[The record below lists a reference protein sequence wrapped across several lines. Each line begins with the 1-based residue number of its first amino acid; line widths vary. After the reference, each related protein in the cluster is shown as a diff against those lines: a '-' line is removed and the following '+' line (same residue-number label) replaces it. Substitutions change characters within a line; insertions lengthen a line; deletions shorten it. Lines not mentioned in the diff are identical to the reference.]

1 MSDSAVDRPIVD
13 AEQAKPV
20 EGETPEQTR
29 ADKARLSAFR
39 SRFAVVYLVLAVVA
53 GAAIGSFVVLLMS
66 PEDKTASPASKPI
79 GTAKTGEPGAIDI
92 ADQVQR
98 LYRRVDGSE
107 LVHVVASRNTL
118 QDGNGGYLRVRY
130 QYIQPGD
137 ASEERDSLPVRV
149 DDAIQYSL
157 CGSGAQCSIPGAANV
172 ARGTLLRR
180 EALELAVRTLQR
192 DERVE
197 NVTVFLRP
205 FTPPE
210 GSNFEGVVY
219 VFNRSFISRNDPS
232 LLSRSIAET
241 LPGAGQR
248 MTPAL
253 VTQAEF
259 DRINEL
265 TQPYL
270 YLYRYQLLGGRDVLM
285 QLQPSRQ

>member
-1 MSDSAVDRPIVD
+1 VSDSAVDRPVVD
-13 AEQAKPV
+13 AEQARPV
-20 EGETPEQTR
+20 DSERPETSR
-29 ADKARLSAFR
+29 ADRARLSAFR
-39 SRFAVVYLVLAVVA
+39 SRFAALYLGLAIVA
-53 GAAIGSFVVLLMS
+53 GAAIGSFVVLLMD
-66 PEDKTASPASKPI
+66 PGEETAAPASRSI
-79 GTAKTGEPGAIDI
+79 GTAKAGEAGAIDI

-98 LYRRVDGSE
+98 LYRRVDGTE

-118 QDGNGGYLRVRY
+118 QDGNGGFLRVRF

-157 CGSGAQCSIPGAANV
+157 CGAGAQCGIPGAANV
-172 ARGTLLRR
+172 ERGTLLRR

-205 FTPPE
+205 FSPPD

-219 VFNRSFISRNDPS
+219 VFNRSFIKRNDPG
-232 LLSRSIAET
+232 LLTRPIGEL

-248 MTPAL
+248 MTPAG
-253 VTQAEF
+253 VTQGEF

>member
-1 MSDSAVDRPIVD
+1 MSDSAVDRPVVD
-13 AEQAKPV
+13 AEQARPV
-20 EGETPEQTR
+20 EPERPDTSR
-29 ADKARLSAFR
+29 ADRARLSAFR
-39 SRFAVVYLVLAVVA
+39 SRFAAVYLVLAVVA

-66 PEDKTASPASKPI
+66 PGEDTAAPASRPI
-79 GTAKTGEPGAIDI
+79 GTAKTGEAGAIDI

-98 LYRRVDGSE
+98 LYRRIDGTE

-118 QDGNGGYLRVRY
+118 QDGNGGFLRVRF

-137 ASEERDSLPVRV
+137 ASEERDSLPVKV

-157 CGSGAQCSIPGAANV
+157 CGSGAQCGIPGSANLE
-172 ARGTLLRR
+172 RGTLLRR

-192 DERVE
+192 DGNVE
-197 NVTVFLRP
+197 NVAVFLRP
-205 FTPPE
+205 FAPPE

-219 VFNRSFISRNDPS
+219 VFNRSFINRNDPG
-232 LLSRSIAET
+232 LLSRSIGEI

-248 MTPAL
+248 MTPARI
-253 VTQAEF
+253 TEGEF
-259 DRINEL
+259 NRINEL